1 MGPVEFVIR
10 EDVAFDALER
20 MDLTEMADSCSDR
33 WMNQTLCRVNNSV
46 VRLGVFHGEFPLHK
60 HDDED
65 EFFLVVQGWLLL
77 DVQRPDRSEP
87 ETIRLGRAQGF
98 VVPRGVLHRPRAPER
113 TVVLM
118 VEKETVRPLGD
129 P

>member
-1 MGPVEFVIR
+1 VQREDFVIR
-10 EDVAFDALER
+10 ENIAFDGLER
-20 MDLTEMADSCSDR
+20 MDLTAMADSCHDG

-46 VRLGVFHGEFPLHK
+46 IRLGVFHGEFPLHK

-65 EFFLVVQGWLLL
+65 EFFFVLSGELLL
-77 DVQRPDRSEP
+77 DVRPSDGRMQ
-87 ETIRLGRAQGF
+87 ETIVLEPAQGF
-98 VVPRGVLHRPRAPER
+98 VVPRGVIHRPRAPKR
-113 TVVLM
+113 TIVLM